1 MRKILTA
8 VLTAIACC
16 AVALFAAA
24 CGDVGGAKP
33 KKLKDGIAI
42 TITEGESKSLDLS
55 EYISLEG
62 TQYAYTVDS
71 SPKDI
76 ATVSVD
82 GNTATVVAVAEGSA
96 TVTASADEVSVSFAV
111 TVTAKQQITPVE
123 VDKTALVAE
132 LALEVSGQGDYTE
145 ESYAAYKQKL
155 EAAKAVNAKA
165 DATQTEVDNACDGLK
180 KARLALTERV
190 PEEVADAD
198 KIIAVV
204 SGLTKEIIISDY
216 IDAKNLSS
224 VTYEVKAGG
233 TLVTVGEIEDG
244 KFTVTAGQTDED
256 TEVSLD
262 ICAKYKGE
270 TKLTVTLTVQVKSE
284 VQPTLKH
291 SHVTQSADIY
301 SLENKAELI
310 IDFTQNVESNGVE
323 NLTYS
328 VTSGG
333 APVTLDGDNRLTYNL
348 DGAYSETVTEVVFN
362 VTVTYGAGKSIDYV
376 YTLHITDTS
385 AYRVVNG
392 GFDNGLDGWTL
403 DGEIGAISENST
415 FWGQGFPIFNEGKYF
430 SGDGKE
436 AGKGTLTS
444 SEFKVGGAK
453 KITFMLGAA
462 GNKDCYI
469 TLEKTDGTVLAIWRN
484 AKFKDVG
491 KWDINEIG
499 KTQFACNLVTYVA
512 DLADYEGQTLKIVLH
527 DNAEK
532 DFGFFNFDELVTYYA
547 AEKDIP
553 ANAFDAKN
561 EIADKSA
568 LKTILDNALTSAGD
582 YTAESYSAYAERV
595 AAAQAVLDKVSATQT
610 EVDSAKTAV
619 DNAFAALRLR
629 EPEEKAGADKSFSLL
644 VNGNKE
650 LTVSDYVD
658 DKNLSSLTYE
668 VASAD
673 GKVTVS
679 AVAGGKFT
687 VTAGSE
693 EVEGVTVSI
702 IVKYKGETA
711 LTVTLTVNVTSETAP
726 VLKETA
732 VSRDIDLYTAANK
745 TEITLDFASNVENV
759 GGLALTYS
767 VTLNGN
773 PLTLDGTSYTY
784 AYASYTEETSEV
796 VFAVTVTFNRNSAD
810 EEISYNYT
818 LKIKD
823 TRAYRIT
830 NGSFDDGLDGWTL
843 SNPDLGTVNADKT
856 YWNENVPFNA
866 DGKFFNAYAFGDS
879 GKDAIESAMGTL
891 TSSAF
896 KIGGS
901 GWITYKLGGAK
912 NADKVFLD
920 VIEKDTG
927 TILARYYN
935 NAFSDDISQAVIRGC
950 TLLAYKADLSAHIGK
965 TVYIRISDNAVRDYG
980 LFFVDSFATYYPEEP
995 ADFNAAVAVTVK
1007 PENIYKVLNGG
1018 FETGDLTGWE
1028 CVDGEVP
1035 GKVSNL
1041 TGYWGDNKNYNKDG
1055 EWLFTGAEG
1064 QNNQT
1069 DPNLEYRKGTLRSN
1083 VFTLKAGG
1091 WISFKLGGTIHVEA
1105 TNIKVVK
1112 ADGTVLAVFHNS
1124 NPVTQDG
1131 GEVQLVQYI
1140 YQFTDLAEDTECY
1153 FEMYDNAES
1162 GWGLIVADSFKTDY
1176 TSAPELEGAVTATN
1190 KNN

>member
-16 AVALFAAA
+16 AVALFTAA
-24 CGDVGGAKP
+24 CGDVGDAKP

-82 GNTATVVAVAEGSA
+82 GNTATVVAVAEGTA

-123 VDKTALVAE
+123 VDKTALEAE
-132 LALEVSGQGDYTE
+132 LALEVTEQGDYTE

-190 PEEVADAD
+190 PEEVVDAD
-198 KIIAVV
+198 KTIAVV

-216 IDAKNLSS
+216 IDAKDLSS
-224 VTYEVKAGG
+224 VTYEVKAGD

-256 TEVSLD
+256 TVVSLD

-348 DGAYSETVTEVVFN
+348 DGAYSETVTEVVFD

-415 FWGQGFPIFNEGKYF
+415 FWDQGFPIFNEGKYF

-561 EIADKSA
+561 ELADKSA

-745 TEITLDFASNVENV
+745 TEITLDFTSNVENV

-784 AYASYTEETSEV
+784 AYASYTEEATEV

-843 SNPDLGTVNADKT
+843 SNPDLGGVNANET
-856 YWNENVPFNA
+856 YWNEKIPFNN
-866 DGKFFNAYAFGDS
+866 DGNFFNAYYFDGAA
-879 GKDAIESAMGTL
+879 KEDATGTL
-891 TSSAF
+891 KSSPF
-896 KIGGS
+896 TVGGS

-912 NADKVFLD
+912 NIETVTFEVVSATDETKRAVLHNFDWSD
-920 VIEKDTG
+920 VVGNT
-927 TILARYYN
+927 
-935 NAFSDDISQAVIRGC
+935 QVRGC
-950 TLLAYKADLSAHIGK
+950 TLVAYKANLLDYGFD
-965 TVYIRISDNAVRDYG
+965 TGERVYILATDNAASDYG
-980 LFFVDSFATYYPEEP
+980 LFFLDSVVSYYPQAPEGNFNLVAPTRLFNGGFGSGLSGWEVETTEDNGGEFGFLSTNAGATWGDENNPKSYNNDGNFFQNGREESKGYLKSSVFEVSQSGWITFKLAGNKALNYVAVVDAETGDVLAKFVNEKFIGAWPNNGWEMYAYKANLFESGIEAGRKVRIKVVDDASSDYGVVVVDSFVTHYTAEP
-995 ADFNAAVAVTVK
+995 VGDFTKA
-1007 PENIYKVLNGG
+1007 
-1018 FETGDLTGWE
+1018 
-1028 CVDGEVP
+1028 
-1035 GKVSNL
+1035 
-1041 TGYWGDNKNYNKDG
+1041 
-1055 EWLFTGAEG
+1055 
-1064 QNNQT
+1064 NN
-1069 DPNLEYRKGTLRSN
+1069 TL
-1083 VFTLKAGG
+1083 
-1091 WISFKLGGTIHVEA
+1091 
-1105 TNIKVVK
+1105 
-1112 ADGTVLAVFHNS
+1112 
-1124 NPVTQDG
+1124 
-1131 GEVQLVQYI
+1131 
-1140 YQFTDLAEDTECY
+1140 
-1153 FEMYDNAES
+1153 
-1162 GWGLIVADSFKTDY
+1162 
-1176 TSAPELEGAVTATN
+1176 
-1190 KNN
+1190 

>member
-82 GNTATVVAVAEGSA
+82 GNTATVVAVAEGAA

-165 DATQTEVDNACDGLK
+165 DATQTEVDNACRELK
-180 KARLALTERV
+180 AAREGLALRV
-190 PEEVADAD
+190 PEEVVDAD
-198 KIIAVV
+198 KTIAVV

-216 IDAKNLSS
+216 IDAKDLSS

-291 SHVTQSADIY
+291 SHVTQSVDIY

-348 DGAYSETVTEVVFN
+348 DGAYSETVTEVVFD

-415 FWGQGFPIFNEGKYF
+415 FWDQGFPIFNEGKYF

-453 KITFMLGAA
+453 KITFMLGAS

-561 EIADKSA
+561 ELADKSA

-784 AYASYTEETSEV
+784 AYASYTEEATEV

-843 SNPDLGTVNADKT
+843 SNPDLGGVNANET
-856 YWNENVPFNA
+856 YWNEKIPFNN
-866 DGKFFNAYAFGDS
+866 DGNFFNAYYFDGAA
-879 GKDAIESAMGTL
+879 KEDATGTL
-891 TSSAF
+891 KSSPF
-896 KIGGS
+896 TVGGS

-912 NADKVFLD
+912 NIETVTFKVVSATDETKRAVLPNFDWSD
-920 VIEKDTG
+920 VVGNT
-927 TILARYYN
+927 
-935 NAFSDDISQAVIRGC
+935 QVRGC
-950 TLLAYKADLSAHIGK
+950 TLVAYKANLLDYGFD
-965 TVYIRISDNAVRDYG
+965 TGERVYILATDNAASDYG
-980 LFFVDSFATYYPEEP
+980 LFFLDSVVTYYPQAPEG
-995 ADFNAAVAVTVK
+995 DFNLVAPTR
-1007 PENIYKVLNGG
+1007 LFNGG
-1018 FETGDLTGWE
+1018 FESGLSGWEVETTEDNGGEFGFLSTNAGATWGEENNPKSYNNDGNFFQNGREESKGYLKSSVFEVSQSGWITFKLAGNKALNYVAVVDAETGDVLAKFVNEKFIGAWPNNGWE
-1028 CVDGEVP
+1028 MYAYKANLFESGIVAGR
-1035 GKVSNL
+1035 KV
-1041 TGYWGDNKNYNKDG
+1041 
-1055 EWLFTGAEG
+1055 
-1064 QNNQT
+1064 
-1069 DPNLEYRKGTLRSN
+1069 R
-1083 VFTLKAGG
+1083 
-1091 WISFKLGGTIHVEA
+1091 
-1105 TNIKVVK
+1105 IKVVDD
-1112 ADGTVLAVFHNS
+1112 ASSEYGVV
-1124 NPVTQDG
+1124 V
-1131 GEVQLVQYI
+1131 V
-1140 YQFTDLAEDTECY
+1140 
-1153 FEMYDNAES
+1153 
-1162 GWGLIVADSFKTDY
+1162 DSFVTHY
-1176 TSAPELEGAVTATN
+1176 TAEPVGDFTKA
-1190 KNN
+1190 NNTL

>member
-16 AVALFAAA
+16 AVALFTAA

-82 GNTATVVAVAEGSA
+82 GNTATVVAVAEGTA

-111 TVTAKQQITPVE
+111 TVTAKQQITPGE

-132 LALEVSGQGDYTE
+132 LALEVTEQGDYTA
-145 ESYAAYKQKL
+145 ESYAAYTKKL
-155 EAAKAVNAKA
+155 QAARTVNAKT
-165 DATQTEVDNACDGLK
+165 DATQSEVDTACRELK
-180 KARLALTERV
+180 AAREGLALRV
-190 PEEVADAD
+190 PEEVDDAD
-198 KIIAVV
+198 KTIAVV

-216 IDAKNLSS
+216 IDAKDLSS

-362 VTVTYGAGKSIDYV
+362 VTVTYGEGKSISYV

-403 DGEIGAISENST
+403 NGEIGDISENST
-415 FWGQGFPIFNEGKYF
+415 FWDQGFPIFNEGKYF

-469 TLEKTDGTVLAIWRN
+469 TLEKTYGTVLAIWRN

-512 DLADYEGQTLKIVLH
+512 DLADYEGQTLKIVFH

-561 EIADKSA
+561 ELADKSA

-693 EVEGVTVSI
+693 EVEGATVSI
-702 IVKYKGETA
+702 IVKYKDETA

-745 TEITLDFASNVENV
+745 TEITLDFASNVDNV
-759 GGLALTYS
+759 GGLPLEYS
-767 VTLNGN
+767 ATSDSVS
-773 PLTLDGTSYTY
+773 LTLDG
-784 AYASYTEETSEV
+784 ASYTFTYGSYTETVTEV
-796 VFAVTVTFNRNSAD
+796 VFAVTVSFSLNGESKELN
-810 EEISYNYT
+810 YNYT
-818 LKIKD
+818 LNIKD
-823 TRAYRIT
+823 TRSYRIT
-830 NGSFDDGLDGWTL
+830 NGGFDDGLDGWTL
-843 SNPDLGTVNADKT
+843 SNPDLGGINANET
-856 YWNENVPFNA
+856 YWDEKIPFNN
-866 DGKFFNAYAFGDS
+866 DGNFFNAYYFDGVA
-879 GKDAIESAMGTL
+879 KEAATGTL
-891 TSSAF
+891 KSSPF
-896 KIGGS
+896 TVGGS

-912 NADKVFLD
+912 NIETVTFEVVSATDETKRAVLPNFDWSD
-920 VIEKDTG
+920 VAGNT
-927 TILARYYN
+927 
-935 NAFSDDISQAVIRGC
+935 QVRGC
-950 TLLAYKADLSAHIGK
+950 TLVAYKANLLDYGFDKGES
-965 TVYIRISDNAVRDYG
+965 VYILATDNATRDYG
-980 LFFVDSFATYYPEEP
+980 LFFLDSVVSYYPQAPEGN
-995 ADFNAAVAVTVK
+995 FNLVAPTR
-1007 PENIYKVLNGG
+1007 LFNGG
-1018 FETGDLTGWE
+1018 FESGLSGWEVETTEDNGGEFGFLSTNAGATWGEENNPKSYNNDGNFFQNGCEDSKGYLKSSVFEVSQSGWITFKLAGNKALNYVAVVDAETGDMLAKFVNEKFIGAWPNNGWE
-1028 CVDGEVP
+1028 MYAYKANLLESGIVAGR
-1035 GKVSNL
+1035 KV
-1041 TGYWGDNKNYNKDG
+1041 
-1055 EWLFTGAEG
+1055 
-1064 QNNQT
+1064 
-1069 DPNLEYRKGTLRSN
+1069 R
-1083 VFTLKAGG
+1083 
-1091 WISFKLGGTIHVEA
+1091 
-1105 TNIKVVK
+1105 IKVVDD
-1112 ADGTVLAVFHNS
+1112 ASSDYGVV
-1124 NPVTQDG
+1124 V
-1131 GEVQLVQYI
+1131 V
-1140 YQFTDLAEDTECY
+1140 
-1153 FEMYDNAES
+1153 
-1162 GWGLIVADSFKTDY
+1162 DSFVTHY
-1176 TSAPELEGAVTATN
+1176 TAEPDGDFTKA
-1190 KNN
+1190 NNTL

>member
-16 AVALFAAA
+16 AVALFTAA

-82 GNTATVVAVAEGSA
+82 GNTATVVAVAEGAA

-132 LALEVSGQGDYTE
+132 LALEVTEQGDYTA
-145 ESYAAYKQKL
+145 ESYAAYTKKL
-155 EAAKAVNAKA
+155 QAARTVNAKT
-165 DATQTEVDNACDGLK
+165 DATQSEVDTACRELKAAREGLV
-180 KARLALTERV
+180 LRV
-190 PEEVADAD
+190 PEEVVDAD
-198 KIIAVV
+198 KTIAVV
-204 SGLTKEIIISDY
+204 SGLTKEIIVSDY
-216 IDAKNLSS
+216 IDAKDLSS

-310 IDFTQNVESNGVE
+310 IDFTQNVESNGIE

-362 VTVTYGAGKSIDYV
+362 VTVTYGEGKSIDYV

-532 DFGFFNFDELVTYYA
+532 GFGFFNFDELVTYYA

-561 EIADKSA
+561 ELADKSA

-595 AAAQAVLDKVSATQT
+595 ASAQAVLDKVSATQT

-687 VTAGSE
+687 VMAGSE

-745 TEITLDFASNVENV
+745 TEITLDFASNVDNV
-759 GGLALTYS
+759 GGLPLEYS
-767 VTLNGN
+767 ATSDSVS
-773 PLTLDGTSYTY
+773 LTLDE
-784 AYASYTEETSEV
+784 ASYTFTYGNYTETVTEV
-796 VFAVTVTFNRNSAD
+796 VFAVTVSFSLNGESKELN
-810 EEISYNYT
+810 YNYT

-823 TRAYRIT
+823 TRSYRIT
-830 NGSFDDGLDGWTL
+830 NGGFDEGLDGWTL
-843 SNPDLGTVNADKT
+843 SNPDLGGINANET
-856 YWNENVPFNA
+856 YWDEKIPFNN
-866 DGKFFNAYAFGDS
+866 DGNFFNAYYFDGVA
-879 GKDAIESAMGTL
+879 KEAATGTL
-891 TSSAF
+891 KSSPF
-896 KIGGS
+896 TVGGS

-912 NADKVFLD
+912 NIETVTFEVVSATDETKRAVLPNFDWSD
-920 VIEKDTG
+920 VAGNT
-927 TILARYYN
+927 
-935 NAFSDDISQAVIRGC
+935 QVRGC
-950 TLLAYKADLSAHIGK
+950 TLVAYKANLLDYGFDKGES
-965 TVYIRISDNAVRDYG
+965 VYILATDNAARDYG
-980 LFFVDSFATYYPEEP
+980 LFFLDSVVSYYPQAPEGN
-995 ADFNAAVAVTVK
+995 FNLVAPTR
-1007 PENIYKVLNGG
+1007 LFNGG
-1018 FETGDLTGWE
+1018 FESGLSGWEVETTEDNGGEFGFLSTNAGATWGEENNPKSYNNDGNFFQNGREDSKGYLKSSVFEVSQSGWITFKLAGNKALNYVAVVDAETGDVLAKFVNEKFIGAWPNNGWE
-1028 CVDGEVP
+1028 MYAY
-1035 GKVSNL
+1035 KANL
-1041 TGYWGDNKNYNKDG
+1041 
-1055 EWLFTGAEG
+1055 L
-1064 QNNQT
+1064 
-1069 DPNLEYRKGTLRSN
+1069 
-1083 VFTLKAGG
+1083 
-1091 WISFKLGGTIHVEA
+1091 
-1105 TNIKVVK
+1105 
-1112 ADGTVLAVFHNS
+1112 
-1124 NPVTQDG
+1124 
-1131 GEVQLVQYI
+1131 
-1140 YQFTDLAEDTECY
+1140 
-1153 FEMYDNAES
+1153 ES
-1162 GWGLIVADSFKTDY
+1162 GIGAGRKVRIRVVDDASRDYGVVVVDSF
-1176 TSAPELEGAVTATN
+1176 VTHYIAEPDGDFT
-1190 KNN
+1190 KANNTL